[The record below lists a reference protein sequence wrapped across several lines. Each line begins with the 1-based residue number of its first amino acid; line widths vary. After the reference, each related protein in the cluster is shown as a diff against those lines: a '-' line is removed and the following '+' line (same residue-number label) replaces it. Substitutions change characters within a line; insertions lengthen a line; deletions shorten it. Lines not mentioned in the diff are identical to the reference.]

1 METKKKQVFNGQ
13 ELAMLFQAFSK
24 RIFSRPQ
31 KGDIYSKSNYSDDN
45 SCTFYISLSY
55 YDTLLKE
62 FQNAYVQGKFAHSNA
77 NITWVNLMNKL
88 IDASNVVDFEEE
100 NNLEDYYESV
110 NSFGSNYKITVM
122 SNYLYSSNLQ
132 KRFDKRELVSISQ
145 VEYTFQNIPLDGS
158 NYIKEL

>member
-88 IDASNVVDFEEE
+88 IDASNVVDFEE
-100 NNLEDYYESV
+100 V
-110 NSFGSNYKITVM
+110 K
-122 SNYLYSSNLQ
+122 
-132 KRFDKRELVSISQ
+132 
-145 VEYTFQNIPLDGS
+145 
-158 NYIKEL
+158 

>member
-45 SCTFYISLSY
+45 SCTFYIGLSY
-55 YDTLLKE
+55 YEKLLKE
-62 FQNAYVQGKFAHSNA
+62 IQNAYLQDKFAHSNA
-77 NITWVNLMNKL
+77 NIAWVNLMNKF
-88 IDASNVVDFEEE
+88 IDASNVVDLEE

-110 NSFGSNYKITVM
+110 SSFW
-122 SNYLYSSNLQ
+122 
-132 KRFDKRELVSISQ
+132 F
-145 VEYTFQNIPLDGS
+145 
-158 NYIKEL
+158 

>member
-1 METKKKQVFNGQ
+1 MSLLILFGSNYKNNGYEFHAFFILKNNIMETKKKQVFNGQ

-110 NSFGSNYKITVM
+110 NSFW
-122 SNYLYSSNLQ
+122 
-132 KRFDKRELVSISQ
+132 F
-145 VEYTFQNIPLDGS
+145 
-158 NYIKEL
+158 